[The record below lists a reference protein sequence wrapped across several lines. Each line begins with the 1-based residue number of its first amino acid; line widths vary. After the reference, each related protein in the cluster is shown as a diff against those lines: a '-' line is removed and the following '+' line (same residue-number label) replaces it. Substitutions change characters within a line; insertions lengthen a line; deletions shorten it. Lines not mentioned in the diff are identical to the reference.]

1 MHLVCKFIP
10 SSKLSSNELSYVLTP
25 DECIGQL
32 SRVRNSED
40 ILRNLPKE
48 LAQKIS
54 ISAKKSS
61 SRLLTAIRHELGNGN
76 WVALSSFSRRTPL
89 TDTQLQSFPRL
100 KAQLES
106 VSSTGESKVYKAGYK
121 QVKDDVTLVRSYTHV
136 PSEPNPDQKIVVE
149 FAGQWSSNAACL
161 MLGKTEAQK
170 EKVTVGKADTENKH
184 RSLATFKDLE
194 AEGKTLYIKIP
205 CSDQP
210 QPILLKL
217 AEDLQPVD
225 KETQMDEWDN
235 VLVPVV
241 PLHFPGSDKSDEAA
255 EVFKSGYV
263 YVVWNNKIWREVAIT
278 ENGYFSDTDIN
289 SVREGSR
296 PKRHADI
303 YMTNPETGGVF
314 AYEPFQIVQNGKVVS
329 EGSLNG
335 SGEAR
340 VFNLVE
346 EEVEIVMT
354 GYEPQIKE
362 KIETNLSPINA
373 SSPVGRSAQGYPL
386 PHIWLPYKI
395 KGEPQEVYLAYN
407 SKRLSESELSELESD
422 PGTKA
427 IKVTDLNHYSSEKS
441 FKMGD
446 GSVRLLSVLPSA
458 ATSKPEK
465 YAMLRSQINKNVAVV
480 YLLKS
485 VEIVF
490 EYPGYT
496 TLDESDD
503 YFELRQS
510 DGDWSQR
517 VCLRQCIKKEN
528 GSRLIRFTGWPA
540 EVKEVDL
547 LRGYQGNSHHGR
559 DNKTVIF
566 AQTPIADLLA
576 YKKKDQPS

>member
-61 SRLLTAIRHELGNGN
+61 SGLLTAIRHELGNGN

-136 PSEPNPDQKIVVE
+136 PSEPSPDQKIVVE

-362 KIETNLSPINA
+362 KIETNLSPKI
-373 SSPVGRSAQGYPL
+373 GRA
-386 PHIWLPYKI
+386 H
-395 KGEPQEVYLAYN
+395 V
-407 SKRLSESELSELESD
+407 
-422 PGTKA
+422 
-427 IKVTDLNHYSSEKS
+427 
-441 FKMGD
+441 
-446 GSVRLLSVLPSA
+446 
-458 ATSKPEK
+458 
-465 YAMLRSQINKNVAVV
+465 
-480 YLLKS
+480 
-485 VEIVF
+485 
-490 EYPGYT
+490 
-496 TLDESDD
+496 
-503 YFELRQS
+503 
-510 DGDWSQR
+510 
-517 VCLRQCIKKEN
+517 
-528 GSRLIRFTGWPA
+528 
-540 EVKEVDL
+540 
-547 LRGYQGNSHHGR
+547 
-559 DNKTVIF
+559 
-566 AQTPIADLLA
+566 
-576 YKKKDQPS
+576 